1 MASEHLPKLEIDQRS
16 GYGMP
21 DLVRLFLIISAEP
34 RGRTSL
40 MKELHLGEATVK
52 TMLKYLR
59 ERGLVDQ
66 GTRGVYPTKKGL
78 TTFSFSASFSDL
90 REIDIPE
97 FSKAAVAL
105 VVKGAAGKVT
115 SGIEQRDE
123 GVKSGAKI
131 ITMIKKDGRLMLAGV
146 PHQEPPYTEAAEKSL
161 KTDNGDV
168 VILSGADSLLD
179 AERGAIAAGLS
190 VITSK
195 KK

>member
-21 DLVRLFLIISAEP
+21 DLVRLFMTISAEP

-52 TMLKYLR
+52 TMLKFLR
-59 ERGLVDQ
+59 DRGLVDQ

-78 TTFSFSASFSDL
+78 TMFSFSASFSDL

-105 VVKGAAGKVT
+105 VIKGAAGKVA

-123 GVKSGAKI
+123 GVKLGAKI
-131 ITMIKKDGRLMLAGV
+131 ITLIKEDGHLMLAGV
-146 PHQEPPYTEAAEKSL
+146 PHHEPPYTEAAEKSL
-161 KTDNGDV
+161 KTDDGDV
-168 VILSGADSLLD
+168 VILSGANSLLD
-179 AERGAIAAGLS
+179 AERGAVAAGLS
-190 VITSK
+190 VMTSK
-195 KK
+195 NK